1 MRPGARLLVTRPD
14 GQSESLCARL
24 REIGIEPVEVPAVAI
39 VPPES
44 FETLDG
50 AVARLE
56 RYDWVLVTSRNGVEA
71 LFDRLDALARHD
83 GIPSALR
90 WAAIGPGTAQALR
103 SRGVARVWVPSR
115 YLSEAVGAELP
126 AVAGERVLRIR
137 SEVASAVPAELLR
150 AKGIEVDEV
159 VGYRIVEAPTASRQ
173 RLRDA
178 LKGGVD
184 GVLFTS
190 ASTVRGLLRLAEETG
205 LGDELR
211 QLLIVAIGPV
221 TASAVESAGLRA
233 GLVAKVHSID
243 GIVNVLRERGI
254 THVDIT
260 PA

>member
-1 MRPGARLLVTRPD
+1 MRPGARLLVTGPH
-14 GQSESLCARL
+14 GQSERICGRL

-39 VPPES
+39 VPPDSYE
-44 FETLDG
+44 ELDR
-50 AVARLE
+50 AIADLDRF
-56 RYDWVLVTSRNGVEA
+56 DWVLVTSQNAVAAMFE
-71 LFDRLDALARHD
+71 RLAVVAAERPLPRLH
-83 GIPSALR
+83 

-103 SRGVARVWVPSR
+103 SRGVARVWVPTR

-178 LKGGVD
+178 LEGGVD

-243 GIVNVLRERGI
+243 GIVNALRERGI

>member
-1 MRPGARLLVTRPD
+1 MRPRPRLLVTGPH
-14 GQSESLCARL
+14 GQSERMCGRL

-39 VPPES
+39 LPPDSYE
-44 FETLDG
+44 ELDRAIATLD
-50 AVARLE
+50 RF
-56 RYDWVLVTSRNGVEA
+56 DWVLVTSQNAVAAMFE
-71 LFDRLDALARHD
+71 RLAVVAAGKPLPPLH
-83 GIPSALR
+83 
-90 WAAIGPGTAQALR
+90 WAAIGPGTAEALR
-103 SRGVARVWVPSR
+103 LRGVNSVWIPTR

-137 SEVASAVPAELLR
+137 SELASAAPAELLR

-159 VGYRIVEAPTASRQ
+159 VAYRILEAPPASRQ

-178 LKGGVD
+178 VETGAD

-190 ASTVRGLLRLAEETG
+190 ASTVRGLLRLADETG

-211 QLLIVAIGPV
+211 RLPIVVIGPV
-221 TASAVESAGLRA
+221 TASAVESAGLRPRI
-233 GLVAKVHSID
+233 VADVHSID

-254 THVDIT
+254 SHADIT